1 MGKTQQIRLLDVFAV
16 GPFMVWFGSAA
27 KGPEWAKVAM
37 IVLGALTIT
46 YNGANYLRLE
56 AANGA

>member
-1 MGKTQQIRLLDVFAV
+1 MGKTQQVRMLDVLLV
-16 GPFMVWFGSAA
+16 GPFMVWFASTA
-27 KGPEWAKVAM
+27 KGPEWARLTMAA
-37 IVLGALTIT
+37 LGILTIL